1 MVANENETIVVETVD
16 LKPWSEFEKE
26 LEEAMR
32 QDKRTQT
39 KDVMQEIAKTI
50 VLAVIIALASLG
62 VLTLWVHYASL
73 VLENVR
79 TVGVIG
85 VLDSMIIAS
94 VGVLMIWS
102 FYSVYLMM
110 KWYKEQV

>member
-50 VLAVIIALASLG
+50 VLAVVVALASLS
-62 VLTLWVHYASL
+62 VLTLWVHYMLL
-73 VLENVR
+73 VLGNVR
-79 TVGVIG
+79 TIGVVGVM
-85 VLDSMIIAS
+85 DSVSIAS
-94 VGVLMIWS
+94 VFLFGIWS
-102 FYSVYLMM
+102 NYSVYLMM